1 MAGAGPEP
9 GAGAGAG
16 GGSQGTLL
24 ERAHSSGGSGGHH
37 SQCWPSLAA
46 LQDTETAAGSAQSAS
61 ALVAVVVGVAVL
73 LLLLWLAVPLLFLPL
88 VQAGGLLLSPPPGP
102 LYHDAGPGYPGSPGK
117 GPAGAGTPGH
127 GQPSVGRT
135 VPLCWMDQ

>member
-1 MAGAGPEP
+1 MAGPEP

-46 LQDTETAAGSAQSAS
+46 QDTETAAGSAQSAS
-61 ALVAVVVGVAVL
+61 PLVAVVVGVAVL

-127 GQPSVGRT
+127 GQPSVGR
-135 VPLCWMDQ
+135 PLCWMDQ